1 MSAINVNS
9 ITGRTGTHGP
19 VLTGVTTVTGG
30 TLNTGDLNVTGAA
43 SFSGNVS
50 IAGTLTYDDV
60 TSIDS
65 VGIITAKS
73 GIHVT
78 GGNVGIGLTNPSE
91 KLHTIGDVMIQG
103 TGGVGEQTLFI
114 GKSATV
120 IPSTRGVAVAAD
132 QNFSA
137 DHDMVLKTSTNS
149 SGLVEQVRITNAG
162 YVGVGTDG
170 PGSLVDIASGDL
182 EFSNKAN
189 SSAIQTI
196 NFSDGTQGRGKIRY
210 LHDGDNLTFHTFSDE
225 RLRIDSSGLIANNGR
240 VPSSY
245 GSPNLLISGTDSTL
259 TLMGDGSTNVSSF
272 TGIKFRVA
280 GLSAGDYSKAGIF
293 VQRQASY
300 NDLDMIFAFRST
312 ADAAGVA
319 ISDEKLRITSD
330 GLVGVGT
337 GTPTQILELRTGE
350 PRLCL
355 NGTIAGSDKGIEFE
369 HNGTRQGHLF
379 HNPTSG
385 EMSLSVGENTGGAH
399 YLAFKAG
406 NGTEKMRIASD
417 GQLRINHTTNI
428 APDGYESKLQTCDTS
443 FKGSSVTV
451 RRDEASANGPAF
463 LFVKTRGTSKGAN
476 DVIADGDQC
485 GLIKFYVGDGSDSNS
500 SVGGIEAFVDNT
512 PGANDTPGRLVF
524 KTTTDGQSVGT
535 ERMRIDSKGRVLISG
550 GTITAGTVQPGTVW
564 SKGND
569 NLIIS
574 EGTGSG
580 YTEGAFK
587 AVSPADYRGGG
598 IFMYNANSGGTSNQ
612 WFAGRP
618 YAGSDQYIIARNTG
632 VTVNEQSTAQTTHQL
647 LTVYSSGNATLQG
660 TLTQSGS
667 DDKLKKNRIPL
678 ASALDKVKTLEGFT
692 FNWNEDAINNYGFRS
707 DEGLLVGMSA
717 QELQAVLPE
726 AVKTVTKNK
735 EVSDPTSGEEGEKIE
750 YLTIQ
755 YDRVVPLLVEAIKEL
770 SDKVS
775 ALEGS

>member
-19 VLTGVTTVTGG
+19 VLTGVTTVSA
-30 TLNTGDLNVTGAA
+30 DLNVTG
-43 SFSGNVS
+43 NVT
-50 IAGTLTYDDV
+50 IGGTLTYEDV
-60 TSIDS
+60 TNIDS
-65 VGIITAKS
+65 VGIITAQGGIRIGTGGTVGPVGS
-73 GIHVT
+73 GIVT
-78 GGNVGIGLTNPSE
+78 YYGDGSNLTGIAADKIFEGNTEVETIDAGSNGHIKFTTEGTERVRIKSDGKVGIGT
-91 KLHTIGDVMIQG
+91 
-103 TGGVGEQTLFI
+103 
-114 GKSATV
+114 
-120 IPSTRGVAVAAD
+120 
-132 QNFSA
+132 
-137 DHDMVLKTSTNS
+137 
-149 SGLVEQVRITNAG
+149 
-162 YVGVGTDG
+162 
-170 PGSLVDIASGDL
+170 AS
-182 EFSNKAN
+182 
-189 SSAIQTI
+189 
-196 NFSDGTQGRGKIRY
+196 
-210 LHDGDNLTFHTFSDE
+210 
-225 RLRIDSSGLIANNGR
+225 
-240 VPSSY
+240 
-245 GSPNLLISGTDSTL
+245 
-259 TLMGDGSTNVSSF
+259 
-272 TGIKFRVA
+272 
-280 GLSAGDYSKAGIF
+280 
-293 VQRQASY
+293 
-300 NDLDMIFAFRST
+300 
-312 ADAAGVA
+312 
-319 ISDEKLRITSD
+319 
-330 GLVGVGT
+330 
-337 GTPTQILELRTGE
+337 PTQILELKTGE

-735 EVSDPTSGEEGEKIE
+735 EVSDPTSGEAGEKIE